1 MDGPGIGSHGGL
13 CRTPIIAIY
22 IVDFQNIEG
31 ELATLRV
38 R

>member
-1 MDGPGIGSHGGL
+1 MLKAISVLGGL